1 MKAVILYHGGCTDGF
16 TAAWAV
22 HLALEINGYKK
33 ADIELV
39 PLYRTDSAAREDEVI
54 HLCAGKHVWM
64 VDYCWN
70 DVDSMKDLVEFA
82 ESVQVY
88 DHHKTTKPV
97 LDALLAWYG
106 DGQHDDIGVLSVV
119 FDNNRS
125 GAGIAWDT
133 MHPGRPRPKI
143 VEYAEDYDLWRKSL
157 PRIEEIATLMNNYP
171 KTLKDW
177 NDLGTYIGENFE
189 QSVLDGEAML
199 MMRSAQVESII
210 ETAQMVD
217 SLMGTPLMG
226 TCVAANCP
234 HFLANEV
241 GSKLLERFPQAS
253 FAATFYFDVHLNKL
267 RVSLRSVDDRADVSE
282 IARAHGGGGHR
293 NAAGFIIDLEE

>member
-22 HLALEINGYKK
+22 HLALEIDGYKK
-33 ADIELV
+33 TDIELV

-54 HLCAGKHVWM
+54 HLCVGKHVWM

-88 DHHKTTKPV
+88 DHHKTAKPV
-97 LDALLAWYG
+97 LDELRKWWNQG
-106 DGQHDDIGVLSVV
+106 HDGIGLLSVE
-119 FDNNRS
+119 FDTNRS

-133 MHPGRPRPKI
+133 MHPKRPRPAL
-143 VEYAEDYDLWRKSL
+143 VQYAEDYDLWRKSL
-157 PRIEEIATLMNNYP
+157 PRIEEIATLMHNYP

-189 QSVLDGEAML
+189 QAVLDGEAML
-199 MMRSAQVESII
+199 MMRNAQVDAIVA
-210 ETAQMVD
+210 TAGPAR
-217 SLMGTPLMG
+217 SLGGITLSAE
-226 TCVAANCP
+226 CVVANCP

-241 GSKLLERFPQAS
+241 GHRLLNEYKNAA
-253 FAATFYFDVHLNKL
+253 FAATFYVDIAQGKIH
-267 RVSLRSVDDRADVSE
+267 VSLRSADDRADVSE
-282 IARAHGGGGHR
+282 VARAYGGGGHR
-293 NAAGFIIDLEE
+293 NAAGFILDLED